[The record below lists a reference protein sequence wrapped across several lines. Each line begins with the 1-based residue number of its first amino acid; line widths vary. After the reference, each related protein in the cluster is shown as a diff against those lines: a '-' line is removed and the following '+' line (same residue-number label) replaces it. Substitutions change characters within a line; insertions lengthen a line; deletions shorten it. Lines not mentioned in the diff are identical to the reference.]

1 MKSSSF
7 RTGLS
12 PLDPATLPR
21 SMLDLVRK
29 ASSRTVTRA
38 VVLAAVAWVPLAF
51 LCAIQ
56 GAASIKSF
64 LTDFGVQSRC
74 LVVIPLMILAE
85 PPLRARLAFV
95 ARHFAEER
103 LVREDEQ
110 TQLNSALATSERL
123 RDSKLARIVIAVV
136 AYCLT
141 LGLVVPM
148 LSPAASMSWGAGT
161 EGWRSL
167 SVAGAW
173 AILVTA
179 PILLYLQLL
188 WIWRQLLWTWFL
200 HIVCKLQ
207 LRLVASHPDHV
218 GGLGFLS
225 NSLRGQIPFSFA
237 IGASAAGGV
246 ANRVIHRG
254 QSLLEFKLVL
264 VVVIVTVVVLCVGPL
279 LTFFGVLL
287 RLKRRGLIAYGSL
300 ATAMGHEFE
309 AKWGQRN
316 EITQDSLGVQ
326 DFSATTDLY
335 SVVANV
341 HGLRPIP
348 FGVHDVSSI
357 IVASLV
363 PGLPIVLSVVPFD
376 LIVKEV
382 LKLAL

>member
-7 RTGLS
+7 RAGLS
-12 PLDPATLPR
+12 ALDPATLPR
-21 SMLDLVRK
+21 SMLDLVRQ
-29 ASSRTVTRA
+29 ASSKTVTRA
-38 VVLAAVAWVPLAF
+38 IVLTAVAWVPLAF

-56 GAASIKSF
+56 GMASIKSF
-64 LTDFGVQSRC
+64 LSDFGVQSRC

-85 PPLRARLAFV
+85 PPLRARLSFV

-103 LVREDEQ
+103 LISEDERARFD
-110 TQLNSALATSERL
+110 SALGTSERL
-123 RDSKLARIVIAVV
+123 RDSKLARVLIAIV

-148 LSPAASMSWGAGT
+148 LSPAVSMSWGVGT

-167 SVAGAW
+167 SVAGTW
-173 AILVTA
+173 AVLVTA
-179 PILLYLQLL
+179 PVLLYLQLL

-200 HIVCKLQ
+200 HIASKLT

-237 IGASAAGGV
+237 IGVSAAGGV

-254 QSLLEFKLVL
+254 QSPLEFKLVL
-264 VVVIVTVVVLCVGPL
+264 VVVIVTVVIFCVGPL
-279 LTFFGVLL
+279 ASFFGVLL

-309 AKWGQRN
+309 AKWGQTS
-316 EITQDSLGVQ
+316 EVTQGSLGVQ

-341 HGLRPIP
+341 HGLRPFP
-348 FGVHDVSSI
+348 FGVQDVSSI

-376 LIVKEV
+376 VVVKEV

>member
-1 MKSSSF
+1 MKTSSF
-7 RTGLS
+7 RAGSS
-12 PLDPATLPR
+12 PLDSTTLPR
-21 SMLDLVRK
+21 SMVDLVRQ
-29 ASSRTVTRA
+29 ASSKTVSRA
-38 VVLAAVAWVPLAF
+38 IILAAAAWAPLAL

-56 GAASIKSF
+56 GVASIKSF

-74 LVVIPLMILAE
+74 LLVIPLMILAE
-85 PPLRARLAFV
+85 PPLRARLVFV

-103 LVREDEQ
+103 LISKDEQ
-110 TQLNSALATSERL
+110 TRFDSALATSERL
-123 RDSKLARIVIAVV
+123 RDSKLARILIAVV
-136 AYCLT
+136 AYCFT

-148 LSPAASMSWGAGT
+148 LSPAGSMSWSVGI

-167 SVAGAW
+167 SVAGTW
-173 AILVTA
+173 AVLVSA

-200 HIVCKLQ
+200 HCASRLK

-237 IGASAAGGV
+237 IGMSAAGGV

-254 QSLLEFKLVL
+254 QSPLEFKLVL
-264 VVVIVTVVVLCVGPL
+264 VVVIVTVVILCVGPL
-279 LTFFGVLL
+279 CSFFGVLL
-287 RLKRRGLIAYGSL
+287 RLKRQGLIAYGSL
-300 ATAMGHEFE
+300 ATAMGHQFE
-309 AKWGQRN
+309 AKWAQTDKV
-316 EITQDSLGVQ
+316 TQDSLGVQ

-341 HGLRPIP
+341 HGLRPFP

-376 LIVKEV
+376 VIVKEV

>member
-7 RTGLS
+7 RSGLS
-12 PLDPATLPR
+12 PLDTTALPR
-21 SMLDLVRK
+21 SMVDIVRQ
-29 ASSRTVTRA
+29 ASSKTVTRA
-38 VVLAAVAWVPLAF
+38 IVLAAVAWVPLAL
-51 LCAIQ
+51 LCAIH
-56 GAASIKSF
+56 GVASIKSF

-74 LVVIPLMILAE
+74 LLVIPLMILAE

-103 LVREDEQ
+103 LVSEDERIKFD
-110 TQLNSALATSERL
+110 SALGASERM
-123 RDSKLARIVIAVV
+123 RDSKGARILIAVA

-141 LGLVVPM
+141 LGLIVPM
-148 LSPAASMSWGAGT
+148 LSPAGSMSWGVGI

-173 AILVTA
+173 AVLVTA

-200 HIVCKLQ
+200 HVVSRLK
-207 LRLVASHPDHV
+207 LRLVASHPDQA

-237 IGASAAGGV
+237 IGVSAAGGV

-254 QSLLEFKLVL
+254 QSPLEFKLVL
-264 VVVIVTVVVLCVGPL
+264 AFVIVTVVIVCVGPL
-279 LTFFGVLL
+279 ASFFGVLL

-309 AKWGQRN
+309 AKWVQAN
-316 EITQDSLGVQ
+316 EVRQDSLGVQ

-341 HGLRPIP
+341 HGLRPFP

-357 IVASLV
+357 VVASLV

-376 LIVKEV
+376 VIVKEV
-382 LKLAL
+382 VKLAL